1 MKREENGAQRLT
13 VEAPNS
19 KRHLPHTIKNRSKY
33 EGLKKPFCAGPTRT
47 QCYEFKSE
55 YGLCRCLLARRF
67 VHQNELGRRC
77 TGWRALPFF
86 RCKRKSGSRRAQT
99 TSQVL

>member
-47 QCYEFKSE
+47 
-55 YGLCRCLLARRF
+55 
-67 VHQNELGRRC
+67 
-77 TGWRALPFF
+77 
-86 RCKRKSGSRRAQT
+86 
-99 TSQVL
+99 